1 MILLKTSQS
10 IFPLPPPL
18 KKRKV
23 MPKLF
28 LKFPHLEGWYP
39 EARGGTSRQEPACQC
54 SAAVHGLHRV
64 RPTELLN

>member
-1 MILLKTSQS
+1 
-10 IFPLPPPL
+10 
-18 KKRKV
+18 